1 MKKFSGILICT
12 DLDGTLLRKNK
23 TISDENMEAINYFM
37 AEGGL
42 FTFVTGRMPNYVKD
56 MYERVNPNA
65 PFGCSNGGALFDHK
79 KQEYLWKRPISSE
92 VLELVEYVDHELPQV
107 GIQVCTFEKTYFCKS
122 NPAIEE
128 FIKITG
134 LPKVTADYHD
144 VKEEIAK
151 IIFTDL
157 NEETI
162 FRLKE
167 LLDEHPK
174 AENFDFVRSERI
186 LYEILPK
193 YTHKGTVIEKMC
205 ELFNLDIKNTI
216 GIGDYDNDIGMLKT
230 AGLGIAVANASDSA
244 KAVAD
249 MITVSNEEH
258 AIAQVIKD
266 LDSGKIIL

>member
-1 MKKFSGILICT
+1 MNKFKGILICT
-12 DLDGTLLRKNK
+12 DLDGTLLKKDK

-37 AEGGL
+37 SEGGL

-56 MYERVNPNA
+56 MYEKVNPNA

-79 KQEYLWKRPISSE
+79 KQKYLWRRPIHPD
-92 VLELVEYVDHELPQV
+92 VLKLVETVDRELPKM
-107 GIQVCTFEKTYFCKS
+107 GIQVCTFEKTYICKS
-122 NPAIEE
+122 NEAIDW
-128 FIKITG
+128 FLKITG
-134 LPKVTADYHD
+134 LPNIPADYREIH
-144 VKEEIAK
+144 EEMAK
-151 IIFTDL
+151 VIFTDL
-157 NEETI
+157 DETAI
-162 FRLKE
+162 LRLKE
-167 LLDEHPK
+167 LLEEHPK

-193 YTHKGTVIEKMC
+193 DTHKGTVIEKMC
-205 ELFNLDIKNTI
+205 ELFGLDIKKTI

>member
-12 DLDGTLLRKNK
+12 DLDGTLLKNDK

-42 FTFVTGRMPNYVKD
+42 FTFVTGRMPNYVKN

-65 PFGCSNGGALFDHK
+65 PFGCSNGGGLFDHK
-79 KQEYLWKRPISSE
+79 KQEYLWTRPIDSS
-92 VLELVEYVDHELPQV
+92 VLELVEFVDKELPQV
-107 GIQVCTFEKTYFCKS
+107 GIQVCTFHKTYFCKD
-122 NPAIEE
+122 NPAIDA

-151 IIFTDL
+151 IMFCDL
-157 NEETI
+157 NEDTI

-167 LLDEHPK
+167 LLDAHPK

-186 LYEILPK
+186 LYEVLPK
-193 YTHKGTVIEKMC
+193 NTHKGTVIEKMC
-205 ELFNLDIKNTI
+205 ELFDLDIKKTI

-230 AGLGIAVANASDSA
+230 AGLGVAVANAADSA

-258 AIAQVIKD
+258 AIAQVIHD